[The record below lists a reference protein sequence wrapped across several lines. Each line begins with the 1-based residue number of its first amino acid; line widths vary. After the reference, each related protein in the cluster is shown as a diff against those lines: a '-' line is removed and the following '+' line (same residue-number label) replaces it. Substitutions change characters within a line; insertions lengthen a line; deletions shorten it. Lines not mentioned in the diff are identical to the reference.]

1 MAGLGE
7 FEQLVLLAVL
17 RNGADAFGPDIAKEL
32 ERSIGRR
39 VTRGAL
45 YSTLNRLEAK
55 GLLTWTAEAP
65 GADRG
70 GHIRRL
76 FVVSPEGLA
85 ALKENRSAL
94 LTMWSG
100 LERRLG
106 GRKG

>member
-1 MAGLGE
+1 VAGLGE

-17 RNGADAFGPDIAKEL
+17 RSGDEAFGPEIARDL
-32 ERSIGRR
+32 EESIGRR

-45 YSTLNRLEAK
+45 YSTLNRLEGK
-55 GLLTWTAEAP
+55 GLLTWTAEEP
-65 GADRG
+65 DSDRG

-76 FVVSPEGLA
+76 FVVSAEGLA
-85 ALKENRSAL
+85 ALRESRSAL